1 MIVGLAGYA
10 GAGKDTAAQ
19 CLVERG
25 WRQDSFAAPLK
36 QMAYDIN
43 PWIPSWHTEGQRLR
57 DMVDDRGWE
66 DAKKVPAVRQF
77 LQNLGSVAEGPTS
90 KASPSFDRSNKPGG
104 RAMINTLSDLT
115 VKECEGVLEVYDLNG
130 KLCAQVGPLETKPGF
145 SYAWS
150 YKTSKSNK
158 HAIGKEVKDNA
169 EGLVFLFDH
178 LLEAFLDIKYTR
190 RPWPVFK
197 AEPVEFGDFILC
209 PACKPR
215 RRTMRWDR

>member
-43 PWIPSWHTEGQRLR
+43 PWIPSWHTEGQQRLR

-77 LQNLGSVAEGPTS
+77 LQNLGTAVREHSHSEAWVYS
-90 KASPSFDRSNKPGG
+90 LRSRWNEAG
-104 RAMINTLSDLT
+104 RANTVITDVRYVNEALWTLCPFVGAKADEHLLIWIDRPGVGPVNDHISDQALARRYCTHEVINDGTPEQLWQR
-115 VKECEGVLEVYDLNG
+115 VLEV
-130 KLCAQVGPLETKPGF
+130 
-145 SYAWS
+145 
-150 YKTSKSNK
+150 
-158 HAIGKEVKDNA
+158 
-169 EGLVFLFDH
+169 
-178 LLEAFLDIKYTR
+178 
-190 RPWPVFK
+190 